1 MQIEFVNRRA
11 IETDSESAAT
21 IKSLKQEIAD
31 KDRQLDQV
39 TDSKQYRQLS
49 YNKIVQI
56 ETIADYTFID
66 ISFDKINGL

>member
-1 MQIEFVNRRA
+1 VR
-11 IETDSESAAT
+11 DSESVAT

-39 TDSKQYRQLS
+39 TGSKKFKQLS

-66 ISFDKINGL
+66 ISFDKVNGL